1 MVNKRL
7 LYENLQKKY
16 HLPMLYGQIR
26 LPICTAEQRMEY
38 FAPSHKSP
46 LQGAVW
52 LFIMQRGGREVRYCS
67 REFTVVAV
75 LEEKSLETLLSADFT
90 VVPCFTLVK
99 TKGFNSCV
107 LLLSDGSP
115 PFTS

>member
-1 MVNKRL
+1 MKICKKSIIYRCCRADQAT
-7 LYENLQKKY
+7 NL
-16 HLPMLYGQIR
+16 HGRTEDGILP
-26 LPICTAEQRMEY
+26 
-38 FAPSHKSP
+38 PSHKSP

-52 LFIMQRGGREVRYCS
+52 LFIMQRGGREVRYCY

-75 LEEKSLETLLSADFT
+75 PEEKSLETLLSACFT

-99 TKGFNSCV
+99 TKGFNNCV
-107 LLLSDGSP
+107 LLLSDGLP

>member
-1 MVNKRL
+1 MKIC
-7 LYENLQKKY
+7 KKSIIY
-16 HLPMLYGQIR
+16 R
-26 LPICTAEQRMEY
+26 CCTGRSGYQSARQNRGWNTSP
-38 FAPSHKSP
+38 PSHKSP

-52 LFIMQRGGREVRYCS
+52 LFIMQRGGREVLYCS

-75 LEEKSLETLLSADFT
+75 PEEKSLETLLSADFT

-107 LLLSDGSP
+107 LLLSDGLP